1 MNQPELDWRSL
12 SLVWV
17 GLFCCTEYPNSVSVW
32 SLRCLPALCGALCVP
47 LVYLLTLELRF
58 CHLSALGTAL
68 LVLLG
73 ESFSE
78 TSSFTIRSAASHSKV
93 WNNICILTPGMFC
106 VSRELPDC
114 SVTFHVAGVC
124 AHLLHAFGILLL
136 PAVPQQS
143 SQVILTSGREEYPL
157 FMSKKCGTEYQKAV
171 LFKRF
176 PSIFWR
182 SIRSRDYNSQWVKK

>member
-1 MNQPELDWRSL
+1 MNQSELDWRSL

-73 ESFSE
+73 ESSE
-78 TSSFTIRSAASHSKV
+78 TSFKIRSAASHPKV
-93 WNNICILTPGMFC
+93 WNNICMLTPGMFC
-106 VSRELPDC
+106 ISRELPDC

-124 AHLLHAFGILLL
+124 AHLLRAFGILLL

-143 SQVILTSGREEYPL
+143 QQVSLTSGREEDPL

-171 LFKRF
+171 LFKRS
-176 PSIFWR
+176 PSIHWR
-182 SIRSRDYNSQWVKK
+182 SKSSQDYNSQWVKK

>member
-1 MNQPELDWRSL
+1 MFIPAYLGGFDGNYVWNRIGAGKNRMNQPEPDWRSL

-17 GLFCCTEYPNSVSVW
+17 GFFCCTEYPNSVSVW

-73 ESFSE
+73 KSSSE
-78 TSSFTIRSAASHSKV
+78 TTFTIRSAVSHPRV
-93 WNNICILTPGMFC
+93 WSDICTLRSATFC

-114 SVTFHVAGVC
+114 SVTFHVTGVC
-124 AHLLHAFGILLL
+124 AHLLCAFGILLL

-143 SQVILTSGREEYPL
+143 QQVSLTSGTEEDPE
-157 FMSKKCGTEYQKAV
+157 GTYKNIVYEH
-171 LFKRF
+171 F
-176 PSIFWR
+176 
-182 SIRSRDYNSQWVKK
+182 